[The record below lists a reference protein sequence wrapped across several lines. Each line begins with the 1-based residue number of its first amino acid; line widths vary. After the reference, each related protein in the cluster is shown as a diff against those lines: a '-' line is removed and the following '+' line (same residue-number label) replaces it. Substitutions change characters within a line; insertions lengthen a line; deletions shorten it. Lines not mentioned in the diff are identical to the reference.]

1 MVITNAKAGTAMANV
16 KNGAKHR
23 EKMKPYERASLWISR
38 IIIWAVLIIMMFP
51 VAWVVGASMATGDAF
66 FSGSIFPKQLTFQNY
81 IDVIKNTN
89 FLLWVKNS
97 VILSVGVAIIQLFLT
112 ATSSYAFSRMKFI
125 GRKNG
130 LKSLLILQMFPT
142 FMALPAIYGILAKLN
157 LLDNIFAL
165 MLVMAG
171 GSAFNIW
178 LLKGYID
185 GLPKE
190 LDEAALVDGASYWQ
204 IFTKIILP
212 LASPMLVVI
221 FLFSFMGVYSEY
233 ILSSV
238 VLKSPENYTIALGL
252 ERFIQNQFSAHWTQ
266 FAAASVMA
274 SLPVVILFMTLQR
287 YLQAGLAAGSV
298 KG

>member
-1 MVITNAKAGTAMANV
+1 MDIANMKPSTARANTKNALKYR
-16 KNGAKHR
+16 K
-23 EKMKPYERASLWISR
+23 KMKPYERVSLWISR
-38 IIIWAVLIIMMFP
+38 IIIWAVLVIMMFP

-66 FSGSIFPKQLTFQNY
+66 FSGTIFPKQLTLQNY

-89 FLLWVKNS
+89 FLLWIKNS
-97 VILSVGVAIIQLFLT
+97 IILSVGVAIIQLFLT
-112 ATSSYAFSRMKFI
+112 ATSSYAFSRMKFA

-142 FMALPAIYGILAKLN
+142 FMSLPAIFGIMAKLN

-165 MLVMAG
+165 MIVMAG

-221 FLFSFMGVYSEY
+221 FLFSFMGVFSEY

-252 ERFIQNQFSAHWTQ
+252 QRFIQNQFSAHWTQ
-266 FAAASVMA
+266 FAAASVLA
-274 SLPVVILFMTLQR
+274 SLPLVILFMASQR